1 MGFISCQRSVEWLG
15 IPGTYDR
22 LPECIGSAPQ
32 ASEQQY
38 QLAFSVGRVNFLA
51 DTAAAFF
58 SSTRLSCRDTSFG
71 EGGFF
76 TALDPNYGCFAFPA

>member
-1 MGFISCQRSVEWLG
+1 VGFISCQRSVEWLG
-15 IPGTYDR
+15 IPGTYG
-22 LPECIGSAPQ
+22 IGSAPQ